1 MDKKENNQSDYSKEN
16 VRIVVKRKKHKE
28 SHGGAWKVA
37 YADFVTA
44 LMALFIVL
52 WLTSQSS
59 LVKAYIGQYFTDP
72 GSYKTSS
79 IKESK
84 IEARIFAHGSKK
96 SVDEVIK
103 NFDASQIG
111 LIKALQKFKDI
122 KQDAMVDVTPDGLE
136 IEFSDSDTDKIIF
149 FKHGSAEITDDVRVK
164 IVSAFSDMPK
174 INYPIIIEG
183 HTDATPTG
191 RADYTNWE
199 LSGDRANAL
208 RRIIEDMNV
217 GKVVEVKAY
226 GSSRLLKTDSP
237 YDASN
242 RRVNFIIKMFGES
255 ERGDEKQ
262 IEEKKGEEKEIE
274 HEEKKGS
281 H

>member
-1 MDKKENNQSDYSKEN
+1 MDKKEDTAPEIPEEN
-16 VRIVVKRKKHKE
+16 VRIVVKKKKHKGG

-59 LVKAYIGQYFTDP
+59 SVKAYIGQYFTDP

-84 IEARIFAHGSKK
+84 IEARTFAHGSKK

-136 IEFSDSDTDKIIF
+136 IEFSDTDKMIF
-149 FKHGSAEITDDVRVK
+149 FKSGSAEITDDVRAK

-191 RADYTNWE
+191 RENYTNWE

-242 RRVNFIIKMFGES
+242 RRVNFIIKMFGEL
-255 ERGDEKQ
+255 ERGDEKP
-262 IEEKKGEEKEIE
+262 IEEKK
-274 HEEKKGS
+274 
-281 H
+281 